1 MNIFADNKGSALL
14 ITLVLMFLLT
24 GALLMT
30 VNETSTDVELS
41 YNQMHEEQ
49 AFYVAEAG
57 AQKALSILND
67 DNDWRDGFDHVT
79 LGNGVY
85 TVKILDSTYDPALAD
100 TIIAQSTGEQHGAR
114 ATVEL
119 TIAPIYKRPFMYGM
133 FGQSG
138 IALDKGTCTDSYNSD
153 SGSYSETVID
163 SMGDIGS
170 NGTITSARDVTFGG
184 GITSATPGGI
194 TLGASNT
201 VNGDTTTTAD
211 SVHLDVVPDEEYVWA
226 EANSNAPGGLS
237 GAGYTYNNGQKT
249 IVLGSYSSLTLSSG
263 VYYFSSIELGQGSE
277 IKLEPGADVTIY
289 VTGDVVLHQG
299 SSVNLGG
306 DPSDLMVFSKG
317 ANLQFDQDNQFYG
330 AFYGP
335 NAHIQ
340 YDQTT
345 QVYGSLVG
353 NTLKLDQGACFHFD
367 RNLMNVKKGRT
378 GEMVATAWGE
388 NF

>member
-1 MNIFADNKGSALL
+1 MKTLSTTKGSALL

-24 GALLMT
+24 TALLMT
-30 VNETSTDVELS
+30 VSETSTDVELS
-41 YNQMHEEQ
+41 FNQMHEEQ

-57 AQKALSILND
+57 AQKALSQLNK
-67 DNDWRDGFDHVT
+67 DNDWRDGFDQVT
-79 LGNGVY
+79 LGNGIYSVML
-85 TVKILDSTYDPALAD
+85 LDSTDNPALVD
-100 TIIAQSTGEQHGAR
+100 TVVARSTGEQHGAR

-133 FGQSG
+133 FGESG
-138 IALDKGTCTDSYNSD
+138 ISLDRSTCTDSYNSD
-153 SGSYSETVID
+153 SGSYAETVID

-170 NGTITSARDVTFGG
+170 NGTISSSKDVTFGG

-194 TLGASNT
+194 TLGAQNT
-201 VNGDTTTTAD
+201 VNGDTTTAAD

-226 EANSNAPGGLS
+226 ASNSNAPGGLS
-237 GAGYTYNNGQKT
+237 GAGYTYNSGTKS
-249 IVLGSYSSLTLSSG
+249 IVLGSYSSVTLSSG
-263 VYYFSSIELGQGSE
+263 VYYFSSIELGQGSA

-289 VTGDVVLHQG
+289 VTGDVTLHQG
-299 SSVNLGG
+299 SSVNSGG
-306 DPSDLMVFSKG
+306 DPSDFIIYSKG
-317 ANLQFDQDNQFYG
+317 ENLQFDQGNEFYG

-367 RNLMNVKKGRT
+367 RNLMNIKKGKT